1 MHSRAPVLAWLATAV
16 AVMIAVPILSV
27 AVNLF
32 IGGTSD
38 TWNHLAATVLPSYI
52 ANTLWLCVGVSAGV
66 ILIGVATAW
75 VVSTYEFPGRRI
87 FEWAVVLPLA
97 VPAYVMAYTYTD
109 LLQFVGPVQ
118 TWLRATFGWQ
128 AGSYWFP
135 DVRTLG
141 GAIVMFVF
149 VLYPY
154 VYLLTRAAFLARTT
168 GMLEAGRTLGLG
180 PWASFFRIALPLA
193 RPAVA
198 AGPSLAL
205 METLADYGAVYY
217 FGVQT
222 FTTGI
227 YLS

>member
-1 MHSRAPVLAWLATAV
+1 MTPLPTTERPSAAAPRHSRAPILVWLATGV
-16 AVMIAVPILSV
+16 AVLIAVPILSV
-27 AVNLF
+27 AANLF
-32 IGGTSD
+32 LGGTSD
-38 TWNHLAATVLPSYI
+38 TWRHLAATVLPSYI
-52 ANTLWLCVGVSAGV
+52 SNTLWLCAGVSAGV
-66 ILIGVATAW
+66 IVVGVSTAW
-75 VVSTYEFPGRRI
+75 LVSTHEFPGRRM

-118 TWLRATFGWQ
+118 TWLRAAFGWR
-128 AGSYWFP
+128 AGNYWFP
-135 DVRTLG
+135 DIHTLG

-154 VYLLTRAAFLARTT
+154 VYLLTRAAFLARTS

-198 AGPSLAL
+198 AGASLTL
-205 METLADYGAVYY
+205 METLAD
-217 FGVQT
+217 
-222 FTTGI
+222 
-227 YLS
+227 